1 MSQSVSRL
9 RVVTVSAVVSQVIAD
24 IRKGIVRPRQLQH
37 REAGAGAHW
46 LRDSWRQDRG
56 RSILPVGG
64 IQFPVESGLSSV
76 SQMWDP
82 GLFVGQGI
90 DKLQRLGSF
99 LGREEKKIKNL
110 SLEARILDAVTTR
123 WWCNTREQG
132 SIPRKKG
139 SAINE
144 SCRQVSPAQRLVLDT
159 GSRTARSYRSWPI
172 PSHFLTIPTSALE
185 PMARWESL

>member
-9 RVVTVSAVVSQVIAD
+9 WVVTVSAVVSQVIAD
-24 IRKGIVRPRQLQH
+24 IRKGIMRPRQLQH

-46 LRDSWRQDRG
+46 LRDSRRQDRG

-64 IQFPVESGLSSV
+64 IQFPVESGLSSM

-82 GLFVGQGI
+82 GLFVGQRI

-99 LGREEKKIKNL
+99 LGREEKKNL

-159 GSRTARSYRSWPI
+159 GSKTSRSYRSWPI